1 MQETRQKSLKQL
13 LRLMCEFPLFI
24 FLFIYLI
31 AMISML
37 KKTRGKIK
45 TFEQDTKTKGRRCGT
60 HIKARL
66 QIKCAITESTQILTM

>member
-24 FLFIYLI
+24 FLFIYLV

-37 KKTRGKIK
+37 KKTRGKKKHLNK
-45 TFEQDTKTKGRRCGT
+45 TQKRRDEGAGHTTKRGFKLSVPLRKV
-60 HIKARL
+60 HKY
-66 QIKCAITESTQILTM
+66 

>member
-37 KKTRGKIK
+37 K
-45 TFEQDTKTKGRRCGT
+45 
-60 HIKARL
+60 RL
-66 QIKCAITESTQILTM
+66 GEKKNI